1 MKKLLTAAWFILA
14 SFHLSF
20 GAAISGTQVNDT
32 IVPTDTTDEFATH
45 DDQYGRSHWLLV
57 ANAAERTSLVE
68 PAGISELRRTLGMI
82 VFQLDTGNVWRL
94 TGFPNTWTDLGV
106 FNATAATANI
116 YTQDGT
122 LLANRTITGAG
133 KTLTFSGLAD
143 WGITGTATSTVQ
155 GLNLYLNGTSTVNI
169 NQSGN
174 HFRFPFIA
182 AALASDDTLLLQNPT
197 TKDVKRSTVT
207 LAQTLAQTNIFNTT
221 GTLTG
226 ARSLL
231 GGGYDFTIQ
240 NVATLTQSANTLT
253 QGAGAITVASTGNAT
268 VSAVTNLSLSGTEV
282 RLNNSGS
289 KYIFKNTPTTAASTD
304 EILGID
310 VASGEVRH
318 AASATI
324 ANIAAASTFYNSSGA
339 LSGNRTV
346 TGGGYN
352 LSFSGIGNAVR
363 SSTTVSEAATT
374 TASYSAT
381 DLTITGVN
389 SISFNTPNVELSAA
403 EIGQYLRLGNTSGSV
418 EFATA
423 FYTGSA
429 TQTGAAYA
437 VSNTDLVPDYD
448 SASQHAAGTIAYVTL
463 NAASVGSDT
472 LKLGPSTDAL
482 GIVHQDGTVIEAN
495 ELSANYPYTFVKV
508 GTGGSGKW
516 VLQGG
521 TSTTSY
527 DPASRRTITVEHVV
541 DLVALDPTKY
551 QEAFTRGYYSARDGG
566 AGHYYWRNSTS
577 DTNTGAKIASSVAG
591 SWVLNETSVNV
602 LQWGAKNDGSDLVD
616 TSGIIQN
623 ALTYCLTTTARHL
636 VIPPG
641 DYNFTSGVL
650 GAGDNLK
657 VDIYGRCKNAAGT
670 NSYLFSFNN
679 ASAKTYS
686 AGVLTSGLI
695 ATNVVI
701 DGHGVGIIDQNSPNS
716 TTFDIDTELGTLA
729 QMAFIVERH
738 KDTTVKNL
746 RIQNTSVY
754 GFYGALCDNLTVQ
767 NCVIISGT
775 ARNAT
780 RSGALHWGTFQD
792 GLHIVDCS
800 RSKVLNNYVEG
811 ADDALAVDA
820 FFLKCGDNL
829 VQGNTIKQIFRAID
843 PLTGT
848 YYTNY
853 VGSAAA
859 VYVGIGTESQYAV
872 ITNVIVANNHVI
884 GGATS
889 GGGFQVRMGVS
900 TNLHPENIQFVNNTL
915 SGLNDPGSTTIA
927 PNGLGV
933 GILIEGGKSL
943 TFRGNKFHQYNRLMS
958 ISSSK
963 PRPSGLVFD
972 GNSFSESPWRVGNHF
987 EPSVATGL
995 IDVRWAEDVVIKN
1008 NTFDNVAGMPIVVG
1022 QVGTTNAV
1030 LRATITGN
1038 RINNANTHFSDT
1050 NSWTASVPTNNAYG
1064 IFVAACP
1071 DYEISNNIITT
1082 NAAGGIRVDYAAG
1095 RGVIRNNTIDKTGVT
1110 GMAAGSVADGIRISN
1125 QVADAAIS
1133 TEISGNIL
1141 TRLGGGGIYL
1151 VNAGWLDVRNNT
1163 IDTIATVHSGQGI
1176 YTLVQGTLS
1185 DPSYTRHGGAF
1196 GRNVARNTGAE
1207 SPFYFFSAATN
1218 TTSHTGGR
1226 LVFDASEQVYGGTVG
1241 PVYFS
1246 PGFYGLMTATPGY
1259 VTTAGAYAAKSQD
1272 SIINVT
1278 SAAAVTLPDAVVN
1291 YGKRYTVKRSTGGAV
1306 TVISSGA
1313 QTFDG
1318 VASPYTL
1325 VSSADFVSDGANWI
1339 VTSAF

>member
-1 MKKLLTAAWFILA
+1 MKKLLTVAWFILA

-32 IVPTDTTDEFATH
+32 IVPTDTTDEYPTH

-143 WGITGTATSTVQ
+143 WSVTGTATSTVQ

-240 NVATLTQSANTLT
+240 NVNTLTQNASTLT
-253 QGAGAITVASTGNAT
+253 QGAGTVTVASTGNAT

-363 SSTTVSEAATT
+363 ASTTVSEAATT
-374 TASYSAT
+374 TASYSAA

-423 FYTGSA
+423 FYTGIA
-429 TQTGAAYA
+429 TQSGAAYSVA
-437 VSNTDLVPDYD
+437 NTDLLPDYD
-448 SASQHAAGTIAYVTL
+448 SATQHAVGTIAYVTL

-527 DPASRRTITVEHVV
+527 DPASRRTITVEDVAT
-541 DLVALDPTKY
+541 LVALDPTKY
-551 QEAFTRGYYSARDGG
+551 QEAFTRGYYNANDGG
-566 AGHYYWRNSTS
+566 GGRYYWRNSTTS
-577 DTNTGAKIASSVAG
+577 TNTGTKIASAVSG
-591 SWVLNETSVNV
+591 SWNLVHNGTVLFNQFGVRQDGSAGYANENAAAMNAAITAFASGGKLVLPESPNLTYVGPDQIIPATSVNNLTIEINGDIKRPSSATVPAGDQQSFMHFTAGTTNNLHIKGFGTIWGNSTGQTYTNHYGKENGIRIDNSQNSTIEGVTIRDFGYFAIFVGNSYNFKARGLTLVQTNGNNDTVAWGRNCDGLHVYQSSEV
-602 LQWGAKNDGSDLVD
+602 LIDNCRIASTDDCIAITGLDGYTSTNIVIANCVLSPYAAHPTYVNHGIRIGPDNGGYSTMNISDVKVTD
-616 TSGIIQN
+616 TIIDCHASSGIIVGINSASPRFVHGVTLDNVQINNAFVGNIQIGPETGNAPTETLSGAVNLLNTDDVTLSNVRVNMAKSAGVNIANVRSVTWNGGSISNVVTGTSTNWPNGTGIAVWQDLYGDTDSVNVSNLEIDKVHGGGILGTGTTYILHNLQVSDTKVTRWNQSLGVARTYGAFGSQN
-623 ALTYCLTTTARHL
+623 SKTNVLDNVTAEYGEGCPVVFYPKRAADETVVRNSRFGDLGTTVTTPSAFIEYYSASTTPWGTLDVQNNKFGKWRAGTGMFRITNPLNLRVLHNIATAASFASS
-636 VIPPG
+636 VDSYAISV
-641 DYNFTSGVL
+641 FMAATSGSPNIVL
-650 GAGDNLK
+650 SGNSWDIPTANGPSTILGILSGGSTASTPVLHIQGDNITSGDFIPALSTGFTVTQDRRWNNSK
-657 VDIYGRCKNAAGT
+657 FRTSAGAASVNYVDGVLNITAAGT
-670 NSYLFSFNN
+670 
-679 ASAKTYS
+679 
-686 AGVLTSGLI
+686 
-695 ATNVVI
+695 
-701 DGHGVGIIDQNSPNS
+701 
-716 TTFDIDTELGTLA
+716 
-729 QMAFIVERH
+729 
-738 KDTTVKNL
+738 
-746 RIQNTSVY
+746 
-754 GFYGALCDNLTVQ
+754 
-767 NCVIISGT
+767 
-775 ARNAT
+775 
-780 RSGALHWGTFQD
+780 
-792 GLHIVDCS
+792 
-800 RSKVLNNYVEG
+800 
-811 ADDALAVDA
+811 
-820 FFLKCGDNL
+820 
-829 VQGNTIKQIFRAID
+829 
-843 PLTGT
+843 
-848 YYTNY
+848 
-853 VGSAAA
+853 
-859 VYVGIGTESQYAV
+859 
-872 ITNVIVANNHVI
+872 
-884 GGATS
+884 
-889 GGGFQVRMGVS
+889 
-900 TNLHPENIQFVNNTL
+900 
-915 SGLNDPGSTTIA
+915 
-927 PNGLGV
+927 
-933 GILIEGGKSL
+933 
-943 TFRGNKFHQYNRLMS
+943 
-958 ISSSK
+958 
-963 PRPSGLVFD
+963 
-972 GNSFSESPWRVGNHF
+972 
-987 EPSVATGL
+987 
-995 IDVRWAEDVVIKN
+995 
-1008 NTFDNVAGMPIVVG
+1008 
-1022 QVGTTNAV
+1022 
-1030 LRATITGN
+1030 
-1038 RINNANTHFSDT
+1038 
-1050 NSWTASVPTNNAYG
+1050 
-1064 IFVAACP
+1064 
-1071 DYEISNNIITT
+1071 
-1082 NAAGGIRVDYAAG
+1082 
-1095 RGVIRNNTIDKTGVT
+1095 
-1110 GMAAGSVADGIRISN
+1110 
-1125 QVADAAIS
+1125 
-1133 TEISGNIL
+1133 
-1141 TRLGGGGIYL
+1141 
-1151 VNAGWLDVRNNT
+1151 
-1163 IDTIATVHSGQGI
+1163 
-1176 YTLVQGTLS
+1176 
-1185 DPSYTRHGGAF
+1185 
-1196 GRNVARNTGAE
+1196 
-1207 SPFYFFSAATN
+1207 
-1218 TTSHTGGR
+1218 
-1226 LVFDASEQVYGGTVG
+1226 
-1241 PVYFS
+1241 
-1246 PGFYGLMTATPGY
+1246 
-1259 VTTAGAYAAKSQD
+1259 
-1272 SIINVT
+1272 
-1278 SAAAVTLPDAVVN
+1278 VTLPNAIYVP
-1291 YGKRYTVKRSTGGAV
+1291 GKSYTVKRNTGGAV
-1306 TVISSGA
+1306 SVASTSA

-1318 VASPYTL
+1318 IASPYVL
-1325 VSSADFVSDGANWI
+1325 VSCATFTSDGANWI
-1339 VTSAF
+1339 VTAAF

>member
-1 MKKLLTAAWFILA
+1 MKKLLIALSLLLA
-14 SFHLSF
+14 VSI
-20 GAAISGTQVNDT
+20 GAIGASITGTRVFAP
-32 IVPTDTTDEFATH
+32 IVPSDTLDEYPTH

-57 ANAAERTSLVE
+57 ADAAERTSLVE
-68 PAGISELRRTLGMI
+68 PAGISAERRTLNMI
-82 VFQLDTGNVWRL
+82 AFQADTGHVWQL
-94 TGFPNTWTDLGV
+94 TALPNTWTDLGV
-106 FNATAATANI
+106 FNATAATVNL

-207 LAQTLAQTNIFNTT
+207 LAQALAQTNLFNTT

-226 ARSLL
+226 NRSLL

-240 NVATLTQSANTLT
+240 NVDDLTLLGAQAIIGASGLVALTSTTGSMSVSAATNLNMSAQDILLNSAN
-253 QGAGAITVASTGNAT
+253 N
-268 VSAVTNLSLSGTEV
+268 
-282 RLNNSGS
+282 
-289 KYIFKNTPTTAASTD
+289 KYLFKKTPTTAAGTD

-310 VASGEVRH
+310 VATGEVRH

-324 ANIAAASTFYNSSGA
+324 ANIAAASTFYNSSGS

-346 TGGGYN
+346 TGAGYN
-352 LSFSGIGNAVR
+352 LSFSGVGNAVR

-381 DLTITGVN
+381 DLTLVGVN
-389 SISFNTPNVELSAA
+389 SISFNTPNVEVSAA
-403 EIGQYLRLGNTSGSV
+403 ETGQYLRLGNTSGSV

-463 NAASVGSDT
+463 NAASVGADT

-482 GIVHQDGTVIEAN
+482 GIVHQDGTVIAAN

-516 VLQGG
+516 VLQGASS
-521 TSTTSY
+521 STTYTPLANRS
-527 DPASRRTITVEHVV
+527 AVVSTVA
-541 DLVALDPTKY
+541 DLVALDPIRFNSAATK
-551 QEAFTRGYYSARDGG
+551 GYYVADDGG
-566 AGHYYWRNSTS
+566 AGTYYWVSNQTST
-577 DTNTGAKIASSVAG
+577 NYGAKIASASSG
-591 SWVLNETSVNV
+591 SWVLIAPNVNV
-602 LQWGAKNDGSDLVD
+602 LQWGAKRDGV
-616 TSGIIQN
+616 TSASERIQAAMTHAMTN
-623 ALTYCLTTTARHL
+623 SVRHL

-641 DYNFTSGVL
+641 DYMFTSGVL
-650 GAGDNLK
+650 GAADNLK
-657 VDIYGRCKNAAGT
+657 VDIYGLCKNAAGT

-679 ASAKTYS
+679 ATAKTYS

-780 RSGALHWGTFQD
+780 RSGALNWGTFQD

-811 ADDALAVDA
+811 ADDAIAVDSY
-820 FFLKCGDNL
+820 FVKCGDNL
-829 VQGNTIKQIFRAID
+829 VSGNTIKQIFRCID
-843 PLTGT
+843 TTTGT
-848 YYTNY
+848 YHTNY
-853 VGSAAA
+853 MGSSAA
-859 VYVGIGTESQYAV
+859 VYVGNGSTNLLNV
-872 ITNVIVANNHVI
+872 ITNVIVANNHII
-884 GGATS
+884 GGPTS
-889 GGGFQVRMGVS
+889 GGGLQVRMGTFSGLV
-900 TNLHPENIQFVNNTL
+900 PENILFEGNTL
-915 SGLNDPGSTTIA
+915 SGLNDAGDTSVA

-933 GILIEGGKSL
+933 GIFIQGGKNIV
-943 TFRGNKFHQYNRLMS
+943 FRGNQFHGYNRLMS
-958 ISSSK
+958 VTPTAPK
-963 PRPSGLVFD
+963 PKGLVFEN
-972 GNSFSESPWRVGNHF
+972 NSFQESPWRVSNHF
-987 EPSVATGL
+987 EPSVASGL
-995 IDVRWAEDVVIKN
+995 IDVRVAEDVVIKN
-1008 NTFDNVAGMPIVVG
+1008 NVFNNIEGMAISVG
-1022 QVGTTNAV
+1022 QVGSTNNV

-1038 RINNANTHFSDT
+1038 RINNANIHYRS
-1050 NSWTASVPTNNAYG
+1050 SGAWTAGVPTNSAYA
-1064 IFVAACP
+1064 IFVSSCP
-1071 DYEISNNIITT
+1071 DYEISNNVITT
-1082 NAAGGIRVDYAAG
+1082 NAAGAIRVDYSVG
-1095 RGVIRNNTIDKTGVT
+1095 NGVIRNNTIDNIGVT
-1110 GMAAGSVADGIRISN
+1110 GMTTGAQADGIRISN
-1125 QVADAAIS
+1125 QVANAS
-1133 TEISGNIL
+1133 VRTEVSGNVL
-1141 TRLGGGGIYL
+1141 TRIGGGGIYL
-1151 VNAGWLDVRNNT
+1151 VNAGWLDVRDNT
-1163 IDTIATVHSGQGI
+1163 INEIALFHSGQGI

-1259 VTTAGAYAAKSQD
+1259 VTTAVGYAAKPQD
-1272 SIINVT
+1272 TIIKVT
-1278 SAAAVTLPDAVVN
+1278 AAAAVTLPDAVVN
-1291 YGKRYTVKRSTGGAV
+1291 YGKRYTVKRSTGSTV

>member
-1 MKKLLTAAWFILA
+1 MKKLLTVAWFILA

-32 IVPTDTTDEFATH
+32 IVPTDTTDEYPTH

-68 PAGISELRRTLGMI
+68 PAGISEQRRTLGMI

-122 LLANRTITGAG
+122 LLANRVITGAG

-182 AALASDDTLLLQNPT
+182 AALASDDTLLLQNPS

-226 ARSLL
+226 PRSLL

-253 QGAGAITVASTGNAT
+253 QGAGTITVASTGNAT

-310 VASGEVRH
+310 VATGEVRH

-381 DLTITGVN
+381 DLTIIGVN
-389 SISFNTPNVELSAA
+389 SISFNTPNVEVNAA

-463 NAASVGSDT
+463 NAASVGADT

-482 GIVHQDGTVIEAN
+482 GIVHQDGTVIAAN

-516 VLQGG
+516 VLQGASS
-521 TSTTSY
+521 STTYTPLANRS
-527 DPASRRTITVEHVV
+527 AVVSTVA
-541 DLVALDPTKY
+541 DLVALDPIRFNSAATK
-551 QEAFTRGYYSARDGG
+551 GYYVADDGG
-566 AGHYYWRNSTS
+566 AGTYYWVSNQTST
-577 DTNTGAKIASSVAG
+577 NYGAKIASASSG
-591 SWVLNETSVNV
+591 SWVLIAPNVNV
-602 LQWGAKNDGSDLVD
+602 LQWGAKRDGV
-616 TSGIIQN
+616 TSASARIQAAMTHAMTN
-623 ALTYCLTTTARHL
+623 TVRHL

-641 DYNFTSGVL
+641 DYSFTSGIL
-650 GAGDNLK
+650 GAADNLK

-679 ASAKTYS
+679 ASAKTHS
-686 AGVLTSGLI
+686 AGVLTSGLV

-701 DGHGVGIIDQNSPNS
+701 DGHGVGIIDGNSPNS
-716 TTFDIDTELGTLA
+716 TTFDIDTQMGTHGNH
-729 QMAFIVERH
+729 AFVIDRH
-738 KDTTVKNL
+738 GSSTVKNL
-746 RIQNTSVY
+746 RVQNGVSY
-754 GFYGALCDNLTVQ
+754 GIYAGTCDGLTIQ
-767 NCVIISGT
+767 NCVVINGT

-780 RSGALHWGTFQD
+780 RAGALRWGTFQD
-792 GLHIVDCS
+792 GLHLVDCS
-800 RSKVLNNYVEG
+800 RSKVINNYVEG
-811 ADDALAVDA
+811 SDDAIGCDA
-820 FFLKCGDNL
+820 YFLKCGDNL
-829 VQGNTIKQIFRAID
+829 ISGNTIKQVFRCIN
-843 PLTGT
+843 PVTGL

-853 VGSAAA
+853 MSGSAA
-859 VYVGIGTESQYAV
+859 VYVGTGSTNQYAC
-872 ITNVIVANNHVI
+872 ITNVIVSNNQII

-889 GGGFQVRMGVS
+889 GGGLHVRMGAVA
-900 TNLHPENIQFVNNTL
+900 NLVAENILFEGNTL
-915 SGLNDPGSTTIA
+915 SGLNNPGDPSVS
-927 PNGLGV
+927 PNGV
-933 GILIEGGKSL
+933 GIGIALSGGKNI

-958 ISSSK
+958 MSVLDPK
-963 PRPSGLVFD
+963 PSGLVFD
-972 GNSFSESPWRVGNHF
+972 GNEFYDSPIRAGNHLS
-987 EPSVATGL
+987 PSLATAL
-995 IDVRWAEDVVIKN
+995 IDVAYAEDVVIRN
-1008 NTFDNVAGMPIVVG
+1008 NTFNNVYEMPIRVG
-1022 QVGTTNAV
+1022 AIDNTNAV
-1030 LRATITGN
+1030 SRAVISGN
-1038 RINNANTHFSDT
+1038 KIINANLRYTDT
-1050 NSWTASVPTNNAYG
+1050 NTWAAGVPTNRAYAIYVSG
-1064 IFVAACP
+1064 VP
-1071 DYEISNNIITT
+1071 DYTIDNNLIST
-1082 NAAGGIRVDYAAG
+1082 NAGGAISVGFAVG

-1110 GMAAGSVADGIRISN
+1110 GMTLNAATHGI
-1125 QVADAAIS
+1125 QVANSTTNASIS
-1133 TEISGNIL
+1133 TEVSGNIL
-1141 TRLGGGGIYL
+1141 TRIGGCGILL
-1151 VNAGWLDVRNNT
+1151 VDAGWLDVRDNT
-1163 IDTIATVHSGQGI
+1163 VDTVATVHSGQGI
-1176 YTLVQGTLS
+1176 YTLLQGTIS
-1185 DPSYTRHGGAF
+1185 DLGYTRHGGAF
-1196 GRNVARNTGAE
+1196 GRNVIRNTGAE
-1207 SPFYFFSAATN
+1207 PPFYFFSVATN

-1241 PVYFS
+1241 ATYFS
-1246 PGFYGLMTATPGY
+1246 PGFFGLMTATPGY
-1259 VTTAGAYAAKSQD
+1259 VTTGTGYSAKPQD
-1272 SIINVT
+1272 TIINVT
-1278 SAAAVTLPDAVVN
+1278 AAAAITLPDAVVN
-1291 YGKRYTVKRSTGGAV
+1291 YGKRYTVKRSTGSTV
-1306 TVISSGA
+1306 TVVSSGA